1 MGKEAMTDALT
12 PDECD
17 KMRDFLNSLLRAN
30 QSARSTGNR
39 IDITQFMQIY
49 RDQYATVVTKNP
61 RGVTQKQREEANQK
75 MNGLRQYLIDHIGW
89 RLTEIAA
96 ELKMSPGNVALY
108 YKNLGIQ
115 REKLNRHHRREST

>member
-1 MGKEAMTDALT
+1 
-12 PDECD
+12 
-17 KMRDFLNSLLRAN
+17 MRDFLNSLLRAN

-39 IDITQFMQIY
+39 IYITQFMQIY

-96 ELKMSPGNVALY
+96 ELKMSPGNVSLY

-115 REKLNRHHRREST
+115 REKLTRHHRRESA

>member
-1 MGKEAMTDALT
+1 MTQAL
-12 PDECD
+12 PADSCD

-61 RGVTQKQREEANQK
+61 RGVTQKQREEANQR

-96 ELKMSPGNVALY
+96 ELKMSPGNVSLY

-115 REKLNRHHRREST
+115 REKLTRHHRRESA